1 MHIGKFVFAQ
11 ITQFLPQ
18 RYFNRVVAK
27 YNDRTRG
34 WSMSHW
40 NHLLVLM
47 FGQLMGCG
55 SLRELTDYTDEKIFR
70 EDAMSGWAKKEL
82 KDEKIKELN
91 ADFTEEKTVTKNLP
105 KGADWFGMMTNRRF
119 NIRLAGTED
128 VKTVNYNGAAIDVSM

>member
-34 WSMSHW
+34 WSMSNW

-55 SLRELTDYTDEKIFR
+55 SLRELTDYTDEKISR

-91 ADFTEEKTVTKNLP
+91 ADFTAQLHKSV
-105 KGADWFGMMTNRRF
+105 
-119 NIRLAGTED
+119 
-128 VKTVNYNGAAIDVSM
+128 AI

>member
-55 SLRELTDYTDEKIFR
+55 SLTATRIFVAISFSLARCRGERGKREER
-70 EDAMSGWAKKEL
+70 E
-82 KDEKIKELN
+82 
-91 ADFTEEKTVTKNLP
+91 
-105 KGADWFGMMTNRRF
+105 
-119 NIRLAGTED
+119 AGI
-128 VKTVNYNGAAIDVSM
+128 GLSP